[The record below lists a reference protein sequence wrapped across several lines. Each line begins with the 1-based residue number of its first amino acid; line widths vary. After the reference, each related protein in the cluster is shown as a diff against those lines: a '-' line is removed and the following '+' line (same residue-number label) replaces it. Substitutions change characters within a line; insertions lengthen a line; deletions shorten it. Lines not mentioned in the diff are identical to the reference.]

1 MDRFESVRFSK
12 WVHLFKDDS
21 RSVVAIFHALNIDVV
36 YLPQQFC
43 AVLDLLSV
51 GTTLDFIIGQ
61 DFGDADDMQTIVTE
75 LFNRMFIVP
84 VCSRDELM
92 LEEKRVHA
100 IPAQGLE
107 TLYLLLSDHCNL
119 RCSYCFIHQ
128 CMPEG
133 YKRETMDWAT
143 AQMAIDMF
151 FTNIA
156 KNPPVMKKSRKTI
169 LFYGGEPLLN
179 FDVLRQSV
187 LYVED
192 VYRNEIL
199 DMGENG
205 FIFSLITNGTLIDDE
220 IASFLF
226 NHPRIAITISLDG
239 PKAINDEKRIYIN
252 GKGTYE
258 QVSQG
263 LRTLQKAGCKNVSLS
278 CTLDE
283 HNIDHLEKMLEL
295 RDEFGLLAIN
305 LNPLLDTEQEKVD
318 GAYLAKVNARII
330 EYFLLARQK
339 GVYEER
345 MMRKIKPF
353 VSHRVR
359 PFDCQATGGQ
369 VVCSPDGQ
377 LGICQEGLGMK
388 NYFFGKASRDFD
400 FCDHPVA
407 QEWGKRSPLNMPQC
421 FNCSAIGICG
431 GGCAYGAFLR
441 NGSIWS
447 VDTRFCEHSLTTL
460 RWIIWDIY
468 DQMKTQ

>member
-1 MDRFESVRFSK
+1 MDRFESVRYSK

-21 RSVVAIFHALNIDVV
+21 RSVVALFHALNIDVV

-51 GTTLDFIIGQ
+51 GTTLDFIIGR
-61 DFGDADDMQTIVTE
+61 DFGDADDIQTIVTE
-75 LFNRMFIVP
+75 LFNRKFIVL
-84 VCSRDELM
+84 VCS
-92 LEEKRVHA
+92 
-100 IPAQGLE
+100 
-107 TLYLLLSDHCNL
+107 
-119 RCSYCFIHQ
+119 
-128 CMPEG
+128 
-133 YKRETMDWAT
+133 
-143 AQMAIDMF
+143 
-151 FTNIA
+151 
-156 KNPPVMKKSRKTI
+156 
-169 LFYGGEPLLN
+169 
-179 FDVLRQSV
+179 
-187 LYVED
+187 
-192 VYRNEIL
+192 
-199 DMGENG
+199 
-205 FIFSLITNGTLIDDE
+205 
-220 IASFLF
+220 
-226 NHPRIAITISLDG
+226 
-239 PKAINDEKRIYIN
+239 
-252 GKGTYE
+252 
-258 QVSQG
+258 
-263 LRTLQKAGCKNVSLS
+263 
-278 CTLDE
+278 
-283 HNIDHLEKMLEL
+283 

-388 NYFFGKASRDFD
+388 NYFFGKASHDFD
-400 FCDHPVA
+400 FCNHPVA

-447 VDTRFCEHSLTTL
+447 VDNRFCEHSLTTL

-468 DQMKTQ
+468 DQMITQ